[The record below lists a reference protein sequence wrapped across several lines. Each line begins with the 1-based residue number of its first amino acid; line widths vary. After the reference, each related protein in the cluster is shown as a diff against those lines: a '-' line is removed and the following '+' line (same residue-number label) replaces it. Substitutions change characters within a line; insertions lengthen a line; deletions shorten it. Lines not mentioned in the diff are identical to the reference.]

1 MAELNEM
8 KDFIVNN
15 LHFHVGLLPNF
26 EKVQAASLKPNLCC
40 IQPPSLVTLLR
51 GYIMDDLVQDFFIRP
66 EGNTFDL
73 DVYESYT
80 NLFTIKCHYYGKF
93 NDGPKKEY
101 IEGET
106 CFVDLV
112 NRDQFTDVV
121 LNTVINSLGYEMED
135 EVLYWYKIP
144 LKSLDV
150 GLKPL
155 VSESD
160 YRRFLGYVEKHK
172 VMDVYVE
179 IVEKNEESESGSDSA
194 SESDNDFVDEEHVVQ
209 EVEVNIGDFNFQV
222 EDASTGTDGNMIPV
236 APKVNLTEDNIEVL
250 DFDSLESD
258 LEDVPENDRRLGLR
272 KLKKHS
278 SSKFY
283 IGKEFANRDVA
294 KDLIRTHAVES
305 RRNLHFL
312 RNDPIRIRVVC
323 NGVVPCKNLVTYKV
337 PGPNV
342 DNVVKGKIVNED
354 AEEDKITCP
363 WLLYLSKGDKGKWF
377 IKTFK
382 DEHHCLQSKKIKYV
396 SNFLSNTSRAN
407 NIEPN
412 MLLKHSRNRLQKRFN
427 VAISRRQSIY
437 GHAKAAGFLERRCED
452 TICFIE
458 GLCYGAKE
466 IKSGRELL
474 GLDGAFIRGQYPG
487 QMLTAVGVDAN
498 NGIYPVAY
506 GFYVPALK
514 VVFHML
520 STGTYV
526 RHIYGKHEPIGM
538 VRVHRNMLWK
548 CASSTTTVMFEKN
561 MQELKDFNM
570 KAYEWL
576 KQIPAEHWSRAYFSS
591 KAHCDLLINNIC
603 EVFNRQLLEARDSPI
618 ITALEHVREYLMK
631 RIVVVQ
637 KIIEKCDDPL
647 TPAVVR
653 VFDIIK
659 EASSEY
665 IVDWNGAD
673 QYQVKGYLQEQYV
686 VNLNQRTCSCRK
698 WEISGI
704 PCKHAIAAIHDM
716 ADNGNDVGI
725 LEDWVH
731 DSYKLATW
739 KVAYSHKVNP
749 VNSRELWSK
758 FDCPTTLLPPKI
770 HPQIGRPPKKRKKS
784 KGEIVMVKGNKLTRQ
799 GKTVTCSLCHAAG
812 HNKRSC
818 DRRQPS
824 QGGTSNDAGV
834 GTQPSE
840 GETSNAAGV
849 GPLASQGGTSNA
861 AGVGTQASQG
871 GTSNATGTQASQ
883 ASKGRT
889 SNAATHASTGS
900 PLKRTKKSA
909 SRMTPENVA
918 SLKYLQN
925 IAKRF
930 KEGDITRE
938 LVKWYGYVDI
948 LEYFEDDAYWD
959 SYSPTTDEK
968 EVPLGKYIPIGKHA
982 AARPIIKSEAFQ
994 TGVILGVAN
1003 QKTWAAIEEKL
1014 RKRPS
1019 KH

>member
-1 MAELNEM
+1 MDAY
-8 KDFIVNN
+8 F
-15 LHFHVGLLPNF
+15 
-26 EKVQAASLKPNLCC
+26 LK
-40 IQPPSLVTLLR
+40 LLR
-51 GYIMDDLVQDFFIRP
+51 RMK
-66 EGNTFDL
+66 
-73 DVYESYT
+73 ES
-80 NLFTIKCHYYGKF
+80 
-93 NDGPKKEY
+93 
-101 IEGET
+101 
-106 CFVDLV
+106 
-112 NRDQFTDVV
+112 
-121 LNTVINSLGYEMED
+121 
-135 EVLYWYKIP
+135 
-144 LKSLDV
+144 KS
-150 GLKPL
+150 GT
-155 VSESD
+155 
-160 YRRFLGYVEKHK
+160 
-172 VMDVYVE
+172 
-179 IVEKNEESESGSDSA
+179 DSA
-194 SESDNDFVDEEHVVQ
+194 SESDNATESQYDPC
-209 EVEVNIGDFNFQV
+209 
-222 EDASTGTDGNMIPV
+222 GT
-236 APKVNLTEDNIEVL
+236 KVKLTEDNIEVL
-250 DFDSLESD
+250 EFDSLESD
-258 LEDVPENDRRLGLR
+258 LEDVPENDRR
-272 KLKKHS
+272 
-278 SSKFY
+278 
-283 IGKEFANRDVA
+283 DVA

-305 RRNLHFL
+305 MRNLHFL

-342 DNVVKGKIVNED
+342 DNAVKGKIVNE
-354 AEEDKITCP
+354 
-363 WLLYLSKGDKGKWF
+363 GKAF
-377 IKTFK
+377 
-382 DEHHCLQSKKIKYV
+382 
-396 SNFLSNTSRAN
+396 RA
-407 NIEPN
+407 
-412 MLLKHSRNRLQKRFN
+412 K
-427 VAISRRQSIY
+427 
-437 GHAKAAGFLERRCED
+437 AKAAVSLRGDVKIQYALLRDYVMELKRCNPDTTIKIDVYGEEDPESPTRLFRRIYVCLGALKKGFR
-452 TICFIE
+452 
-458 GLCYGAKE
+458 
-466 IKSGRELL
+466 KSGRELL

-506 GFYVPALK
+506 GIIESENQYSWTWFLKCLGDDFDLYSNSNFTFITDRQKGLLPALEK
-514 VVFHML
+514 LFPHAQHR
-520 STGTYV
+520 YCV
-526 RHIYGKHEPIGM
+526 RHIYENINQTWKGSEYKE
-538 VRVHRNMLWK
+538 MLWK
-548 CASSTTTVMFEKN
+548 YASSTTTVLFEKN
-561 MQELKDFNM
+561 MQELKDFNK

-576 KQIPAEHWSRAYFSS
+576 KKIPAEHWSSAYFFGR
-591 KAHCDLLINNIC
+591 AHCDLLINNIC

-618 ITALEHVREYLMK
+618 INALEHVREYLMK
-631 RIVVVQ
+631 RIVVQ
-637 KIIEKCDDPL
+637 KIIEKCNGPL
-647 TPAVVR
+647 TPAVAR

-659 EASSEY
+659 EASSEC

-716 ADNGNDVGI
+716 ADNGNDV
-725 LEDWVH
+725 
-731 DSYKLATW
+731 
-739 KVAYSHKVNP
+739 NP
-749 VNSRELWSK
+749 VNGRELWSK

-799 GKTVTCSLCHAAG
+799 
-812 HNKRSC
+812 
-818 DRRQPS
+818 
-824 QGGTSNDAGV
+824 
-834 GTQPSE
+834 E

-861 AGVGTQASQG
+861 AGVGTQASQASKG
-871 GTSNATGTQASQ
+871 GTSNAATQ
-883 ASKGRT
+883 
-889 SNAATHASTGS
+889 ASTGS

-909 SRMTPENVA
+909 KIIDLSSSIEAQIDGSEPGNEGSSMPHLPPFGSVGRPRPEVPA
-918 SLKYLQN
+918 D

>member
-1 MAELNEM
+1 
-8 KDFIVNN
+8 
-15 LHFHVGLLPNF
+15 
-26 EKVQAASLKPNLCC
+26 
-40 IQPPSLVTLLR
+40 
-51 GYIMDDLVQDFFIRP
+51 MDDLVQDFFIKP
-66 EGNTFDL
+66 EGDTFDL
-73 DVYESYT
+73 DVYASSEC
-80 NLFTIKCHYYGKF
+80 I
-93 NDGPKKEY
+93 
-101 IEGET
+101 
-106 CFVDLV
+106 VDW
-112 NRDQFTDVV
+112 NGADQ
-121 LNTVINSLGYEMED
+121 YQ
-135 EVLYWYKIP
+135 
-144 LKSLDV
+144 LKSYRCGVKTL
-150 GLKPL
+150 L

-160 YRRFLGYVEKHK
+160 YRRFLGYVKKHK

-194 SESDNDFVDEEHVVQ
+194 SESDNDFEDEEHVVQ
-209 EVEVNIGDFNFQV
+209 EVEVNMGYFNFQV

-250 DFDSLESD
+250 EFDSLESD
-258 LEDVPENDRRLGLR
+258 LEDVPENDRRVG
-272 KLKKHS
+272 
-278 SSKFY
+278 
-283 IGKEFANRDVA
+283 
-294 KDLIRTHAVES
+294 
-305 RRNLHFL
+305 NLHFFE
-312 RNDPIRIRVVC
+312 NDPIRIRVVC

-342 DNVVKGKIVNED
+342 DNAVKGKIVNED

-363 WLLYLSKGDKGKWF
+363 WLLYLSKGDKGKWRLWKIQYALLRDYVMELKRCNPYTTVKIDVYGEEDPESPTRLF
-377 IKTFK
+377 RRIYV
-382 DEHHCLQSKKIKYV
+382 CLGALKK
-396 SNFLSNTSRAN
+396 
-407 NIEPN
+407 
-412 MLLKHSRNRLQKRFN
+412 
-427 VAISRRQSIY
+427 
-437 GHAKAAGFLERRCED
+437 GFR
-452 TICFIE
+452 E
-458 GLCYGAKE
+458 G
-466 IKSGRELL
+466 GRELL
-474 GLDGAFIRGQYPG
+474 GLDGAFMRGRDDFDLYSNSNFTFITDRQKG
-487 QMLTAVGVDAN
+487 LL
-498 NGIYPVAY
+498 
-506 GFYVPALK
+506 PALEK
-514 VVFHML
+514 LFPHAEHR
-520 STGTYV
+520 YCV
-526 RHIYGKHEPIGM
+526 RHIYENMNLILGKESEYKE
-538 VRVHRNMLWK
+538 MLWK
-548 CASSTTTVMFEKN
+548 CASSTTTVLFEKN
-561 MQELKDFNM
+561 MQELKDFNK

-576 KQIPAEHWSRAYFSS
+576 KQIPAEHWSRAYFSGR
-591 KAHCDLLINNIC
+591 AHCDLLINNIC

-637 KIIEKCDDPL
+637 KIIEKCDGPL
-647 TPAVVR
+647 TPAVAR

-659 EASSEY
+659 EASSEC

-725 LEDWVH
+725 PEDWVH

-739 KVAYSHKVNP
+739 KAVYSHKVNP
-749 VNSRELWSK
+749 VNGRELWSK

-824 QGGTSNDAGV
+824 QGGTSNAAGV

-840 GETSNAAGV
+840 GGTSNAAGV
-849 GPLASQGGTSNA
+849 GPQASQGGTSNA
-861 AGVGTQASQG
+861 AGVGTQPSEASQG
-871 GTSNATGTQASQ
+871 GTSNAAGTKRKSKGSTGTSNAAGTQASQ
-883 ASKGRT
+883 ASKGGT
-889 SNAATHASTGS
+889 SNAGTQASTGS

-909 SRMTPENVA
+909 KIIDLSSSIEAQIDGSEPGNEGSSMPHLPPFGSVGRPRPEVPA
-918 SLKYLQN
+918 N

-982 AARPIIKSEAFQ
+982 AARPIIKSETFKRRDNF
-994 TGVILGVAN
+994 GVAN

>member
-1 MAELNEM
+1 M
-8 KDFIVNN
+8 
-15 LHFHVGLLPNF
+15 
-26 EKVQAASLKPNLCC
+26 LK
-40 IQPPSLVTLLR
+40 
-51 GYIMDDLVQDFFIRP
+51 
-66 EGNTFDL
+66 
-73 DVYESYT
+73 
-80 NLFTIKCHYYGKF
+80 
-93 NDGPKKEY
+93 
-101 IEGET
+101 
-106 CFVDLV
+106 
-112 NRDQFTDVV
+112 
-121 LNTVINSLGYEMED
+121 
-135 EVLYWYKIP
+135 
-144 LKSLDV
+144 
-150 GLKPL
+150 
-155 VSESD
+155 
-160 YRRFLGYVEKHK
+160 KHK

-194 SESDNDFVDEEHVVQ
+194 SESDNDFEDEEHVVQ
-209 EVEVNIGDFNFQV
+209 EVEVNMGYFNFQV

-258 LEDVPENDRRLGLR
+258 LEDVPENDR
-272 KLKKHS
+272 
-278 SSKFY
+278 
-283 IGKEFANRDVA
+283 RDVA

-342 DNVVKGKIVNED
+342 DNAVKGKIVNED
-354 AEEDKITCP
+354 AEEDKIT
-363 WLLYLSKGDKGKWF
+363 YLIIMNPSMP
-377 IKTFK
+377 IK
-382 DEHHCLQSKKIKYV
+382 EIQEQMQKK
-396 SNFLSNTSRAN
+396 F
-407 NIEPN
+407 
-412 MLLKHSRNRLQKRFN
+412 H
-427 VAISRRQSIY
+427 VAISKDKAFRVK
-437 GHAKAAGFLERRCED
+437 AKAAVSLRGDVKIQYALLRDYVMELKRCNPDTTVKIDVYGEEDPESPTRLFRRIYVCLGALKKGFR
-452 TICFIE
+452 E
-458 GLCYGAKE
+458 G
-466 IKSGRELL
+466 GRELL
-474 GLDGAFIRGQYPG
+474 GLDGAFMRGQYPR

-506 GFYVPALK
+506 GIVESESVLW
-514 VVFHML
+514 
-520 STGTYV
+520 
-526 RHIYGKHEPIGM
+526 IGM
-538 VRVHRNMLWK
+538 
-548 CASSTTTVMFEKN
+548 A
-561 MQELKDFNM
+561 
-570 KAYEWL
+570 
-576 KQIPAEHWSRAYFSS
+576 
-591 KAHCDLLINNIC
+591 LIN
-603 EVFNRQLLEARDSPI
+603 
-618 ITALEHVREYLMK
+618 T
-631 RIVVVQ
+631 
-637 KIIEKCDDPL
+637 
-647 TPAVVR
+647 
-653 VFDIIK
+653 
-659 EASSEY
+659 
-665 IVDWNGAD
+665 
-673 QYQVKGYLQEQYV
+673 
-686 VNLNQRTCSCRK
+686 RK

-725 LEDWVH
+725 PEDWVH

-739 KVAYSHKVNP
+739 KAVYSHKVNP
-749 VNSRELWSK
+749 VNGRELWSK

-799 GKTVTCSLCHAAG
+799 GKTVTYSLCHAAR

-824 QGGTSNDAGV
+824 QGGTSNAAGV

-840 GETSNAAGV
+840 GGTSNAAGV
-849 GPLASQGGTSNA
+849 GPQASQGGTSNA

-871 GTSNATGTQASQ
+871 GTSNAAGTKRKSKGSTGTSNAAGTQASQ
-883 ASKGRT
+883 ASKGGT
-889 SNAATHASTGS
+889 SNASTGS

-909 SRMTPENVA
+909 KIIDLSSSIEAQIDGSEPGNEGSSMPHLPPFGSVGRPRPEVPA
-918 SLKYLQN
+918 D

-968 EVPLGKYIPIGKHA
+968 EVTLGKYIPNGKHA

-994 TGVILGVAN
+994 TGVVLGVAN
-1003 QKTWAAIEEKL
+1003 PKTWAAIDEKL